1 MYEYINQLMNKQINL
16 FKHFNSAQFDS
27 IQSES
32 IQFNLNF
39 YFYFNHNRSI
49 AIFISAANIS
59 FDCYRVD
66 LNRDYFFIFFIG
78 SFIGSFFIL
87 LVQTFIYWLSAPH
100 TAFLNVSI
108 AFDDNLLAYKIKWLV
123 GSTFSSENN

>member
-16 FKHFNSAQFDS
+16 FKHFNSTQFDS

-39 YFYFNHNRSI
+39 YFFISIIIHNRSI
-49 AIFISAANIS
+49 ANFISAANIL

-66 LNRDYFFIFFIG
+66 LNRTYFFLFFLLVHLLVHFSFYWFML
-78 SFIGSFFIL
+78 SFIGSLRHI
-87 LVQTFIYWLSAPH
+87 
-100 TAFLNVSI
+100 NVSI
-108 AFDDNLLAYKIKWLV
+108 AFDDNLLAYKIKCLV
-123 GSTFSSENN
+123 GSTFSSESN

>member
-49 AIFISAANIS
+49 ANFISAANIS

-66 LNRDYFFIFFIG
+66 LNRAYFFLFFYW
-78 SFIGSFFIL
+78 
-87 LVQTFIYWLSAPH
+87 FIYWFIFHFISSDFHLLVLCH
-100 TAFLNVSI
+100 INVSI

-123 GSTFSSENN
+123 GSTFSSESN

>member
-49 AIFISAANIS
+49 ANFISAANIS

-66 LNRDYFFIFFIG
+66 LNRAYFFYFF
-78 SFIGSFFIL
+78 L
-87 LVQTFIYWLSAPH
+87 LVH
-100 TAFLNVSI
+100 
-108 AFDDNLLAYKIKWLV
+108 LLLV
-123 GSTFSSENN
+123 HFSFY

>member
-1 MYEYINQLMNKQINL
+1 MYEYMNKYINQLMNKQINL

-49 AIFISAANIS
+49 ANFISAANIS

-66 LNRDYFFIFFIG
+66 LNRAYFFYFFIG
-78 SFIGSFFIL
+78 SFISSFFIL
-87 LVQTFIYWLSAPH
+87 LVHTFIYWLSAPH
-100 TAFLNVSI
+100 I

-123 GSTFSSENN
+123 GSTFSSESN

>member
-49 AIFISAANIS
+49 ANFISAANIS

-66 LNRDYFFIFFIG
+66 LNQAYFFIFLLVHFSFYWFRL
-78 SFIGSFFIL
+78 SFISSL
-87 LVQTFIYWLSAPH
+87 RHVQPF
-100 TAFLNVSI
+100 
-108 AFDDNLLAYKIKWLV
+108 
-123 GSTFSSENN
+123 